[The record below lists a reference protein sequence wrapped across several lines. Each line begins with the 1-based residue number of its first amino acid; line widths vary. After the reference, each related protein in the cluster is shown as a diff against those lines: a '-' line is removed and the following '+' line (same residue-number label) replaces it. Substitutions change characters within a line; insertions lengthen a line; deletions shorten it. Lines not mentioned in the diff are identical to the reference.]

1 MKRMLAVDPGGTT
14 GLALFEYDDDTYN
27 VIWTKQIANKLAGFL
42 DFHWDELEDTP
53 IDQIVCESFDLRE
66 GVHGVDL
73 SAVYIIG
80 AIEALYPRGVYDLV
94 MQKPSQKALCSDSRL
109 HKMGLHQTGKP
120 HASDAV
126 RHGIIYLRN
135 NKHRA
140 VLKNGWED

>member
-1 MKRMLAVDPGGTT
+1 MKTMLAVDPGGTT
-14 GLALFEYDDDTYN
+14 GLALFEYDDESYN
-27 VIWTKQIANKLAGFL
+27 LIWTKQIANKLQGFL
-42 DFHWDELEDTP
+42 DFHWDELED
-53 IDQIVCESFDLRE
+53 IRLDQIVCESFDLRE

-94 MQKPSQKALCSDSRL
+94 MQKPSQKALCSDQRL

-120 HASDAV
+120 HASDSV

-135 NKHRA
+135 KKHKA